1 MPGRPKQNG
10 TRVLRKAE
18 TLSRSKPTSVQLE
31 SLAHLV
37 KICASH
43 RIGLYMGTINTSGGI
58 KLRLYGSDENAETYL
73 AHGDDPAE
81 VLCEALDAIQAT
93 DASYALDERLSADG
107 LQGGSEVP
115 VEAPTEALPNSR
127 GTKKLRASD

>member
-18 TLSRSKPTSVQLE
+18 TQSRSKPTSVQLE
-31 SLAHLV
+31 SLALLV
-37 KICASH
+37 QTCITN
-43 RIGLYMGTINTSGGI
+43 RIGLYMGTLNTSGGI
-58 KLRLYGSDENAETYL
+58 KLRLYGADENAETYL

-81 VLCEALDAIQAT
+81 VLCEALDAINAT
-93 DASYALDERLSADG
+93 EASFALDERLSAAG

-115 VEAPTEALPNSR
+115 VEPVVESLPKST
-127 GTKKLRASD
+127 GTKRLRGSD